1 MEGCLICYR
10 RLDTVWKFGCRASS
24 WTDVLE
30 CVDYSHHKLRKA
42 CSWRYSMR
50 STWIGWCKFSQMAVQ
65 PNQGVQSLPRISP
78 VILESNPNQLF
89 HQKFLGTFVS
99 WCVFVFNII
108 ALESSE
114 SKITLFK
121 PMAHIFLWILVF
133 GGSHKIVVHI
143 DSTQTQTWYLV
154 DLKNQAL
161 YNWGLG
167 LHWALSLPY
176 VTCCHLWTGTM

>member
-1 MEGCLICYR
+1 
-10 RLDTVWKFGCRASS
+10 
-24 WTDVLE
+24 
-30 CVDYSHHKLRKA
+30 
-42 CSWRYSMR
+42 
-50 STWIGWCKFSQMAVQ
+50 
-65 PNQGVQSLPRISP
+65 
-78 VILESNPNQLF
+78 
-89 HQKFLGTFVS
+89 LGTFVS